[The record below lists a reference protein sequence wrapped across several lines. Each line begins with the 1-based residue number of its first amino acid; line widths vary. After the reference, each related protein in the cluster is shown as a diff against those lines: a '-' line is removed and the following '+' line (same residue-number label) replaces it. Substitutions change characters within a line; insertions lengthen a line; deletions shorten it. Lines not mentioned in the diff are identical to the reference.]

1 MSDTTRDLLISLASH
16 MAYMQGQLEARHE
29 LDDPEDY
36 YWYRESVLLRQKV
49 ADHLAAEAQQPSSSL
64 PELRSSPP
72 TVMEAIELSEKAEAA
87 GLGQVDFARAAE
99 LLQRQ
104 ALVPVAVS
112 ERLPRPSVKVLAHY
126 FNGLGKERTICAI
139 WVPAKTRSDSYGDDD
154 FTEYDEESDTFYW
167 PEGWYETIENW
178 DDLGYVKVDEGEVI
192 YWQPIPKLSAHALPQ
207 PEVGE

>member
-104 ALVPVAVS
+104 VLVPVSVS
-112 ERLPRPSVKVLAHY
+112 ERLPGPEVCVPHPRTKRGNWCWGFERCEVSLARPARWRLMHMEAVEMEASHWL
-126 FNGLGKERTICAI
+126 
-139 WVPAKTRSDSYGDDD
+139 P
-154 FTEYDEESDTFYW
+154 
-167 PEGWYETIENW
+167 
-178 DDLGYVKVDEGEVI
+178 
-192 YWQPIPKLSAHALPQ
+192 AHALPL